1 MKKMFVIT
9 LFLSLTVFAGLNLLE
24 ADPSSQFE
32 LCKETSCKMDG
43 FCQVGRPESGWAC
56 TPQGSGPQDCS
67 SYYNC

>member
-1 MKKMFVIT
+1 MKKMFVII
-9 LFLSLTVFAGLNLLE
+9 LFLSLTVFAGSNIIKAE
-24 ADPSSQFE
+24 QGFE
-32 LCKETSCKMDG
+32 LCKEVSCKQDG